1 MHPEILAGRSLTLHT
16 EPTFIITD
24 PCKVAERENWKER
37 LIIKWNEK
45 ILYYL
50 VFRNT
55 AFLHKDFTS
64 WIYVTWYAPVRE
76 GLRKTALLDEDNSCI
91 RSDRAMCGHLPE
103 KGCRKRLTEHT
114 NEIRSSTD
122 FRTSSVE
129 SKRFSSRG
137 WRHTLV
143 NSCFIFAF
151 EIILCCLVS
160 CSAV

>member
-1 MHPEILAGRSLTLHT
+1 MHPEILARRSLTLHT

-45 ILYYL
+45 ISYYL

-91 RSDRAMCGHLPE
+91 RSDKAMSGHLPE
-103 KGCRKRLTEHT
+103 KDAENGLRSTQMKYDLPPTFARVASSLKDSLHMADV
-114 NEIRSSTD
+114 IPSSTL
-122 FRTSSVE
+122 VL
-129 SKRFSSRG
+129 FSR
-137 WRHTLV
+137 LK
-143 NSCFIFAF
+143 
-151 EIILCCLVS
+151 
-160 CSAV
+160 